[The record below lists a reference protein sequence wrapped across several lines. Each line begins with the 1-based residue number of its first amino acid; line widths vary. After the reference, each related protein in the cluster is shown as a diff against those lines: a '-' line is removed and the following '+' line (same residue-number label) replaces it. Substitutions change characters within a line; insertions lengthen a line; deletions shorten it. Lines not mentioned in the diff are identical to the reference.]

1 MSQINLDAS
10 PYFDDF
16 DADKDYY
23 KVLFKPGFPV
33 QSRELTTLQSILQNQ
48 ISTFGEHFFKEGSMV
63 IPGGI
68 TYNPQYTSVILE
80 PKQGGIDISLYLDQ
94 LIGKNIRGDS
104 TGVRAKVIDY
114 LLPPSDGIINPTIFV
129 TYTDSGN
136 DDSVVFFTTNESL
149 IIEESIAYGNTTISA
164 NSPIATTVST
174 DPTAV
179 GSAAEIAEGVY
190 FLRGTFVQVDRTS
203 IILEPYVNTPSY
215 RVGLQITE
223 QIVTAGQDS
232 TLYDNAKGFNNF
244 SAPGADRLKIS
255 LRLIKKPL
263 NDFNDSSFIELLRI
277 NFGDVKKLE
286 ETSNYNL
293 IKDYIAERTYDESG
307 DYVLNGY
314 QLTADDSLNDNMG
327 NGGIYNSE
335 QTTEG
340 GSSPSPD
347 LAILKVSA
355 GKAYVRGFDI
365 ENPGTVNIDA
375 PKARSTETQSNT
387 GIPFEMGSKYFVN
400 NVTSTPV
407 IGLDIA
413 DNIIDLYDGRVNS
426 GGSPTGVRIGVARIY
441 SYSLED
447 APYTSPATPWN
458 VYLYDM
464 QMFTDIKV
472 NRNVGSNITTGYRL
486 RGLSSGATG
495 FVYRRDGRDITLS
508 EVSGEFVKNEQ
519 ISINGSTENIFTVQ
533 TLLIHKQ
540 NEVRSLEQNTSS
552 LNPNIVTNFSANTVL
567 YARVADNF
575 LPTDTFNISQTGDVT
590 CPGRLFDS
598 FKVQDIVVWQD
609 SVNNTL
615 VYNKVL
621 SIFPNNLGM
630 TVRSVADVPD
640 VAVGSLPTSDLSGIN
655 LRLTESRVLNVENSA
670 LYVEM
675 EKQNIS
681 KVNLDSSQLYF
692 TTQIVQQATTGST
705 LSINRSL
712 TGVNDALFVPFDQE
726 RYSISYSDGT
736 IETIGSEQFS
746 ISPNSKVITFTGLS
760 QINVSGITVNVTA
773 IKPSIQSKT
782 KVLVKSQTL
791 LVDKISSGANTG
803 FDMTAN
809 RYYGLRVDDEEI
821 SLNVADVESIGAV
834 YESLDS
840 GAPVLDI
847 LGFVNGLALDVNT
860 IKGEMI
866 LGTESGTVAKL
877 VDATSP
883 SNVSIIYI
891 GQSRFEVGETVVF
904 DESNIKTN
912 LQVIQPGNYND
923 ITSKFT
929 LDKGQREQFYDFSR
943 LVRNGNAD
951 APNKKLL
958 IVFDQFKVPAN
969 DKGDFY
975 TANSYVEEIFAKG
988 VPMLKGGTL
997 RASDTLD
1004 FRPRVAPFTID
1015 TESPFSYES
1024 RDFATSGSTVVL
1036 VTAPGESMVLGYD
1049 YYVGRKDRVL
1059 LTPRGNFKLVRG
1071 APAFLPQ
1078 LPETSEASLE
1088 IARIEYPPY
1097 VYDIND
1103 IKINT
1108 IDNRR
1113 YTMRDIGVLENR
1125 IETLEEVTSLSRL
1138 ESETQTLQVLDSD
1151 GNDRFK
1157 SGFFADD
1164 FRNTDLID
1172 FENDE
1177 TRIAVSP
1184 TSTLEVETQFAS
1196 IPMQLQPAA
1205 GIDLNSI
1212 SLNQDY
1218 DLIDSNVR
1226 KTGDLVTLSYA
1237 QIEWLNQPL
1246 ASRTENVN
1254 PFNVILYTGG
1264 MTLSP
1269 SSDDF
1274 IVTRAIGNK
1283 QINVFGESNEDFNRT
1298 FVQGIQIAQF
1308 MRERNVSFASRE
1320 IKPLTRFYPFFE
1332 GSSGID
1338 FIPKLIE
1345 VTMQS
1350 GTFQVGETV
1359 VISKNN
1365 ENIFSARVATQNHK
1379 TGPFNNPITKFNKN
1393 PYNRNSTI
1401 SDGYS
1406 SSSNILNIDTLSLS
1420 DISDQRYFGLIST
1433 GLRLVGSQSGA
1444 IAIITNQRLISDES
1458 GDLFGTLFFRDPY
1471 TRPAP
1476 NFRLRTGIRTFRL
1489 SSSPTN
1495 ETPRL
1500 GETII
1505 SFAQATFTSGGTIQ
1519 NRRTESVNIRE
1530 LPPPP
1535 PPILIDRTVTNNF
1548 TRVIDRTVTV
1558 RPQTNITNVTNVTNV
1573 TNDITNITEIT
1584 REIERV
1590 RNVNVT
1596 EVNNTI
1602 IQNIVREPIPRDPLA
1617 QTFLVDGTGAFLT
1630 GLDIYM
1636 KSKSETDNMIVQ
1648 VRPTLLGTP
1657 TDVILQDYAEV
1668 VLTPAEVFISEDA
1681 SEPTPV
1687 TFPSPVYLEANTIYA
1702 IVLLAPTTDDY
1713 TAWIAR
1719 MGENNITTPDGATS
1733 GAAIISQQYLNGSLF
1748 KSQNGSIWTA
1758 SQFEDL
1764 KFTLYKANFVETG
1777 TVFLNNPALYDTSS
1791 LPSNPIQTLPR
1802 KLTLNLD
1809 PTSYNFTVGQKL
1821 TSTASG
1827 FPSIPRVIGEVEF
1840 VGGAIDTLII
1850 TDNGIGYSDG
1860 NYNNVN
1866 LTSIVTSGINAT
1878 ADIIIVGG
1886 QIDSLTINRPGTG
1899 YRFGDTLGITT
1910 SQVGGAG
1917 GDSIITVNDI
1927 GDTDTIFLTNVIGEE
1942 INITDSLNEYDE
1954 VTKTPT
1960 PIAVTISA
1968 ESEITDVM
1976 NTGSVFVLD
1985 LPSHGM
1991 MADNNIVKIS
2001 GCLPDTRGTR
2011 LVESIDISSNLIT
2024 VANPGRFSSFEGIE
2038 GSIGYLLV
2046 GGEIME
2052 YEDNGDGTLGITSRG
2067 VDSTFVNNHDKGE
2080 RVFKY
2085 EMSGVSLRKINTEH
2099 DLPSNQILGYT
2110 RDFNTLPLII
2120 ELGARASDSG
2130 TTTYIPQLSFNQ
2142 QQQSGGNS
2150 ATSSQNFQFNNML
2163 PAFGILT
2170 PGATTQIDS
2179 SVRTVTGT
2187 SAGGDEASFV
2197 DSGSMPIVLN
2207 SFNQFD
2213 SPRLVASI
2221 YNEVEYLQDI
2231 PNNKSLTL
2239 AVTFRSDDIN
2249 LSPVLDITQATVFT
2263 SRSALNNPISNY
2275 ADDPRT
2281 NQLVGD
2287 PHTSIYISQKVN
2299 LDSPATSL
2307 KVILSAY
2314 RDETADFR
2322 VCYRLFGADAQGSTE
2337 PGWILF
2343 PGYNNLLDTDG
2354 DGVGDKII
2362 DPSKFSGL
2370 PNKKVRASR
2379 LIGPTGF
2386 EDLEYLYDIDSLP
2399 EFSAFQ
2405 LKIVFSGT
2413 NEARPPSL
2421 KDIRAIALA

>member
-33 QSRELTTLQSILQNQ
+33 QARELTTLQSILQNQ

-68 TYNPQYTSVILE
+68 TYNPQYTSVILN
-80 PKQGGIDISLYLDQ
+80 PQQGGIDVSLYLDQ
-94 LIGKNIRGDS
+94 LVGKSIRGDS
-104 TGVRAKVIDY
+104 TGVRAKVIGY
-114 LLPPSDGIINPTIFV
+114 LLPPADGISNPTIFV

-136 DDSVVFFTTNESL
+136 DESVVFFTTNESL
-149 IIEESIAYGNTTISA
+149 IIEESITYGNTTITA

-174 DPTAV
+174 DATAV
-179 GSAAEIAEGVY
+179 GSAAEIADGVY
-190 FLRGTFVQVDRTS
+190 FLRGTFVRVEKSS

-244 SAPGADRLKIS
+244 SAPGADRLKIT
-255 LRLIKKPL
+255 LKLIKKPL
-263 NDFNDSSFIELLRI
+263 NDFNDSSFIELLRVD
-277 NFGDVKKLE
+277 FGEVKKLE
-286 ETSNYNL
+286 EDSNYNL
-293 IKDYIAERTYDESG
+293 IRDYIADRTYDESG
-307 DYVLNGY
+307 DYVTKGFLFS
-314 QLTADDSLNDNMG
+314 ADDSLNDNMG
-327 NGGIYNSE
+327 NGGIYTSE
-335 QTTEG
+335 QKTEE
-340 GSSPSPD
+340 GSTPSAD
-347 LAILKVSA
+347 LAIVKVSP
-355 GKAYVRGFDI
+355 GKAYVRGYDI
-365 ENPGTVNIDA
+365 KTSGTVNVDA
-375 PKARSTETQSNT
+375 PKARTTETQSNT
-387 GIPFEMGSKYFVN
+387 GVPFEMGSKYYVN

-407 IGLDIA
+407 IGLDIT
-413 DNIIDLYDGRVNS
+413 DNIIELYDGRLDDLNA
-426 GGSPTGVRIGVARIY
+426 PTGNLIGEARIY

-447 APYTSPATPWN
+447 APYTTPATPWN
-458 VYLYDM
+458 VYLYDY
-464 QMFTDIKV
+464 QIFTKFTT
-472 NRNVGSNITTGYRL
+472 NVPVAGKIISGYRI

-495 FVYRRDGRDITLS
+495 MVRNVVGDEVTLT
-508 EVSGEFVKNEQ
+508 EVSGDFVRNEQ
-519 ISINGSTENIFTVQ
+519 ISINGATVDSFSIAAL
-533 TLLIHKQ
+533 TINKQ
-540 NEVRSLEQNTSS
+540 NQVKSLKQNTSA
-552 LNPNIVTNFSANTVL
+552 LDPNISTDFSADTRL
-567 YARVADNF
+567 YPRVAPNF
-575 LPTDTFNISQTGDVT
+575 TPTDSFNITTGGVVS

-598 FKVQDIVVWQD
+598 FKVGDIVAYQSPLLSIV
-609 SVNNTL
+609 
-615 VYNKVL
+615 VYNTVT
-621 SIFPNNLGM
+621 SIAENGLTM
-630 TVRSVADVPD
+630 TVAAVPTVNFVAF
-640 VAVGSLPTSDLSGIN
+640 GLLPSSNITNVN
-655 LRLTESRVLNVENSA
+655 LRATESRLLNNENSS

-675 EKQNIS
+675 EKENIS

-692 TTQIVQQATTGST
+692 TTQITQQRTDETTLTIS
-705 LSINRSL
+705 RSL

-726 RYSISYSDGT
+726 RYSLVYSDGS
-736 IETIGSEQFS
+736 IETIGSEQFT
-746 ISPNSKVITFTGLS
+746 ISPDSTVITFSGLS
-760 QINVSGITVNVTA
+760 QINVGGITVNVTA

-782 KVLVKSQTL
+782 KVLFKSQTL
-791 LVDKISSGANTG
+791 LVDKISSGNSSEFG
-803 FDMTAN
+803 MIPN
-809 RYYGLRVDDEEI
+809 QYYGLRVDDEEI
-821 SLNVADVESIGAV
+821 SLNVADVESVGAV

-840 GAPVLDI
+840 GAPVLDV
-847 LGFVNGLALDVNT
+847 LGFVNGLALDTNT
-860 IKGEMI
+860 IKGELI
-866 LGTESGTVAKL
+866 LGTVSGAVAKL
-877 VDATSP
+877 VDTPSP
-883 SNVSIIYI
+883 SNVSIIYM

-912 LQVIQPGNYND
+912 LQIVQPGNYND
-923 ITSKFT
+923 ITSKFR

-958 IVFDQFKVPAN
+958 IIFDQFKVPSN

-975 TANSYVEEIFAKG
+975 TANSYVEEIFATG
-988 VPMLKGGTL
+988 VPMLRGGTL

-1004 FRPRVAPFTID
+1004 FRPRVAPFTSE
-1015 TESPFSYES
+1015 TSSPFEYTS

-1036 VTAPGESMVLGYD
+1036 VTAPNESMVLGYD
-1049 YYVGRKDRVL
+1049 YYVGRKDRLL
-1059 LTPRGNFKLVRG
+1059 LTPLGDFKLVMG

-1078 LPETSEASLE
+1078 LPETSEAALE
-1088 IARIEYPPY
+1088 LARIEYPPY

-1103 IKINT
+1103 IKIIT
-1108 IDNRR
+1108 LDNRR

-1138 ESETQTLQVLDSD
+1138 ESETQTLQVLDAD

-1172 FENDE
+1172 FDNEE
-1177 TRIAVSP
+1177 TRVVISP
-1184 TSTLEVETQFAS
+1184 VSTLEVGTQFAS
-1196 IPMQLQPAA
+1196 VPMQLQPSADV
-1205 GIDLNSI
+1205 DLNDI
-1212 SLNQDY
+1212 SLDQDY
-1218 DLIDSNVR
+1218 TLVDRNIR
-1226 KTGDLVTLSYA
+1226 KTGDLVTLNYN
-1237 QIEWLNQPL
+1237 QVEWFNQPL
-1246 ASRTENVN
+1246 ASRVENVN

-1264 MTLSP
+1264 MTISP
-1269 SSDDF
+1269 ASDDF
-1274 IVTRAIGNK
+1274 IVTRSIGNR
-1283 QINVFGESNEDFNRT
+1283 QINVFGESDEDFNRT
-1298 FVQGIQIAQF
+1298 FVESIQVSQF
-1308 MRERNVSFASRE
+1308 MRERNISFATRE

-1332 GSSGID
+1332 GSSGVD

-1345 VTMQS
+1345 ITMQS

-1359 VISKNN
+1359 SISNN
-1365 ENIFSARVATQNHK
+1365 NQTIFSARVATQNHK
-1379 TGPFNNPITKFNKN
+1379 TGPFNNPTTRFNTN
-1393 PYNRNSTI
+1393 PYDRDFLI

-1406 SSSNILNIDTLSLS
+1406 SSSTVLNIDTLSLS
-1420 DISDQRYFGLIST
+1420 NISDERYFGLIST

-1444 IAIITNQRLISDES
+1444 IALINNQRLVSDAS
-1458 GDLFGTLFFRDPY
+1458 GDLFGALFFRDPY
-1471 TRPAP
+1471 TNPAP

-1495 ETPRL
+1495 ELPQL

-1505 SFAQATFTSGGTIQ
+1505 SFAETTFTSGGTIQ

-1535 PPILIDRTVTNNF
+1535 PPIIIDRTVTNNF

-1558 RPQTNITNVTNVTNV
+1558 RPQTNITN
-1573 TNDITNITEIT
+1573 ITNI
-1584 REIERV
+1584 
-1590 RNVNVT
+1590 RNIFRRRPV
-1596 EVNNTI
+1596 
-1602 IQNIVREPIPRDPLA
+1602 PRDPLA

-1630 GLDIYM
+1630 GLDIYL
-1636 KSKSETDNMIVQ
+1636 KTKSETDNLTVQ
-1648 VRPTLLGTP
+1648 IRPTQLGTP
-1657 TDVILQDYAEV
+1657 TGVLLQDYAEV
-1668 VLTPAEVFISEDA
+1668 VLTPPEVLISEDA
-1681 SEPTPV
+1681 SVPTPV
-1687 TFPSPVYLEANTIYA
+1687 TFPSPVYLEADTIYA
-1702 IVLLAPTTDDY
+1702 VVLLAPTTDDY

-1733 GAAIISQQYLNGSLF
+1733 GAAVISQQYLNGSLF

-1777 TVFLNNPALYDTSS
+1777 TVFLNNPPLLDTTT
-1791 LPSNPIQTLPR
+1791 LPVNPIQTLPR
-1802 KLTLNLD
+1802 KLTVSIES
-1809 PTSYNFTVGQKL
+1809 TSYPFAVGEKL

-1840 VGGAIDTLII
+1840 VGSGIVAASP
-1850 TDNGIGYSDG
+1850 TDFGIGYSDG
-1860 NYNNVN
+1860 VYTGVE
-1866 LTSIVTSGINAT
+1866 LTPINTKGINALANITISGGQVSIVTVTTN
-1878 ADIIIVGG
+1878 
-1886 QIDSLTINRPGTG
+1886 GTG
-1899 YRFGDTLGITT
+1899 YRVGDTLGITT

-1917 GDSIITVNDI
+1917 GDSVITVDSI
-1927 GDTDTIFLTNVIGEE
+1927 GDTDTVFLTNVIGER
-1942 INITDSLNEYDE
+1942 IIVTDELNGYDE
-1954 VTKTPT
+1954 LNNT
-1960 PIAVTISA
+1960 PIPIGVSIAS
-1968 ESEITDVM
+1968 ESEVTDAM
-1976 NTGSVFVLD
+1976 NTGSVFVLNM
-1985 LPSHGM
+1985 PSHGM
-1991 MADNNIVKIS
+1991 MADNNIIKIN
-2001 GCLPDTRGTR
+2001 GCLPDTLGTE

-2024 VANPGRFSSFEGIE
+2024 VSNPALFSSFEGIE

-2052 YEDNGDGTLGITSRG
+2052 YEDNGNGTLGITSRG
-2067 VDSTFVNNHDKGE
+2067 VDSTLINNHDQGE
-2080 RVFKY
+2080 RVYKY
-2085 EMSGVSLRKINTEH
+2085 EISGVSLRKINTEH
-2099 DLPSNQILGYT
+2099 NLPTNQILGYT
-2110 RDFNTLPLII
+2110 RDFSTLPLEIN
-2120 ELGARASDSG
+2120 LGARASDSG

-2142 QQQSGGNS
+2142 QQQSGGTS
-2150 ATSSQNFQFNNML
+2150 ARASQNFQYNAIF
-2163 PAFGILT
+2163 PAFGVLT
-2170 PGATTQIDS
+2170 PGASTQIDS
-2179 SVRTVTGT
+2179 LARTVTGT
-2187 SAGGDEASFV
+2187 SAGGNEASFI
-2197 DSGSMPIVLN
+2197 DNGSEPIVLN

-2221 YNEVEYLQDI
+2221 YNENEYLQDL

-2239 AVTFRSDDIN
+2239 ALTFRSNDIN
-2249 LSPVLDITQATVFT
+2249 LSPVLDINQATLFT
-2263 SRSALNNPISNY
+2263 LRSALNNPITNY

-2287 PHTSIYISQKVN
+2287 PHSSIYISQKVN

-2337 PGWILF
+2337 PSWVLF
-2343 PGYNNLLDTDG
+2343 PGYDNLLDTTG
-2354 DGVGDKII
+2354 DGFGNKII
-2362 DPSKFSGL
+2362 DNSKFSGL

-2421 KDIRAIALA
+2421 SDIRAIALA

>member
-33 QSRELTTLQSILQNQ
+33 QARELSTLQSILQNQ

-80 PKQGGIDISLYLDQ
+80 PKQGGIDVSLYLDQ
-94 LIGKNIRGDS
+94 LIGKSIRGES
-104 TGVRAKVIDY
+104 TGVRAKVIGY
-114 LLPPSDGIINPTIFV
+114 LLPPTDGIINPTIFV

-136 DDSVVFFTTNESL
+136 DESVVFFTTNEAL
-149 IIEESIAYGNTTISA
+149 IIEESITYGNTTITA
-164 NSPIATTVST
+164 NSLIATTVST
-174 DPTAV
+174 DATAV

-190 FLRGTFVQVDRTS
+190 FLRGTFVQVARTS
-203 IILEPYVNTPSY
+203 IVLEPYVNTPSY

-244 SAPGADRLKIS
+244 SAPGADRLKITLS
-255 LRLIKKPL
+255 LIKKPL
-263 NDFNDSSFIELLRI
+263 NDFNDSSFIELLRVD
-277 NFGDVKKLE
+277 FGEVKKLE
-286 ETSNYNL
+286 ENSNYNL
-293 IKDYIAERTYDESG
+293 IKDYIAERTFDESG

-327 NGGIYNSE
+327 NAGVYTSE
-335 QTTEG
+335 QKTEDG
-340 GSSPSPD
+340 GTPSPD
-347 LAILKVSA
+347 LAIIKVSP
-355 GKAYVRGFDI
+355 GKAYVRGFDVKT
-365 ENPGTVNIDA
+365 PGTVNVDA

-387 GIPFEMGSKYFVN
+387 GVPFEMGSKYFVN

-413 DNIIDLYDGRVNS
+413 DNIIQLYDGRLDAAS
-426 GGSPTGVRIGVARIY
+426 APTGDLIGEARIY

-458 VYLYDM
+458 VYLYDY
-464 QMFTDIKV
+464 QIFTKFTTNVPV
-472 NRNVGSNITTGYRL
+472 NGKILNGYRI

-495 FVYRRDGRDITLS
+495 MVRSIVGDDVTLT
-508 EVSGEFVKNEQ
+508 EVSGDFVRNEQ
-519 ISINGSTENIFTVQ
+519 ISINGSIVDSFSIAALV
-533 TLLIHKQ
+533 ISKQ
-540 NEVRSLEQNTSS
+540 NQVKSLKQNTSA
-552 LNPNIVTNFSANTVL
+552 LDPNIAVDFSADARL
-567 YARVADNF
+567 YARVANNF
-575 LPTDTFNISQTGDVT
+575 APTDTFNISQIGEVT
-590 CPGRLFDS
+590 CAGRLFDS
-598 FKVQDIVVWQD
+598 FDPGDIIVWQD
-609 SVNNTL
+609 STNNTL
-615 VYNKVL
+615 VYNEVL
-621 SIFPNNLGM
+621 SIATNDLGM
-630 TVRSVADVPD
+630 TVGPVADVPD
-640 VAVGSLPTSDLSGIN
+640 VAVGSLPTTDLSGIN
-655 LRLTESRVLNVENSA
+655 LRLTESRILNVENSA

-675 EKQNIS
+675 EKENIA

-692 TTQIVQQATTGST
+692 TTQIVQQTTVGNT
-705 LSINRSL
+705 LTINRSL

-736 IETIGSEQFS
+736 IETIGSEQFT
-746 ISPNSKVITFTGLS
+746 ISPDSTVITFSGLS
-760 QINVSGITVNVTA
+760 QINVGGITVNVTA

-782 KVLVKSQTL
+782 KVLFKSQTL
-791 LVDKISSGANTG
+791 LVDKVSSGVATEFG
-803 FDMTAN
+803 MTIN
-809 RYYGLRVDDEEI
+809 QYYGLRVDDEEI

-840 GAPVLDI
+840 GAPVLDV

-860 IKGEMI
+860 IKGELI

-877 VDATSP
+877 VDTPSP

-891 GQSRFEVGETVVF
+891 GQSRFEVGETIVF

-912 LQVIQPGNYND
+912 LQVVQPGNYND

-951 APNKKLL
+951 TPNKKLL
-958 IVFDQFKVPAN
+958 IIFDQFKVPTN

-975 TANSYVEEIFAKG
+975 TANSYVEEVFATG
-988 VPMLKGGTL
+988 VPMLRGGTL

-1004 FRPRVAPFTID
+1004 FRPRVAPFVVD
-1015 TESPFSYES
+1015 TASPFEYTS

-1049 YYVGRKDRVL
+1049 YYVGRKDRLL
-1059 LTPRGNFKLVRG
+1059 LTPLGDFKLVKG
-1071 APAFLPQ
+1071 APAFIPQ
-1078 LPETSEASLE
+1078 LPETSEAALE

-1103 IKINT
+1103 IKIIT

-1138 ESETQTLQVLDSD
+1138 ESETQTLQVLDAD

-1172 FENDE
+1172 FDNEE
-1177 TRIAVSP
+1177 TRVAISP
-1184 TSTLEVETQFAS
+1184 DSTLEVGTQFAS
-1196 IPMQLQPAA
+1196 VPMQLQPAA
-1205 GIDLNSI
+1205 GIDLNSV
-1212 SLNQDY
+1212 SLDQDY
-1218 DLIDSNVR
+1218 DLIDPNVR
-1226 KTGDLVTLSYA
+1226 KTGDLVTLNYN
-1237 QIEWLNQPL
+1237 QVEWLNQPL
-1246 ASRTENVN
+1246 ASRVENVN

-1264 MTLSP
+1264 MNLSP
-1269 SSDDF
+1269 ASDDF
-1274 IVTRAIGNK
+1274 IVTRSIGNR
-1283 QINVFGESNEDFNRT
+1283 QVDVFGESDEDFNRT
-1298 FVQGIQIAQF
+1298 FVESIQVAQF
-1308 MRERNVSFASRE
+1308 MRERNVSFTSRE
-1320 IKPLTRFYPFFE
+1320 LKPLTRFYPFFE

-1359 VISKNN
+1359 VISINN
-1365 ENIFSARVATQNHK
+1365 QNIFSARVATQNHK
-1379 TGPFNNPITKFNKN
+1379 TGPFNNPTTRFNTN
-1393 PYNRNSTI
+1393 PYDRDFLI

-1406 SSSNILNIDTLSLS
+1406 SSSTILNIDTLSLS

-1444 IAIITNQRLISDES
+1444 IAIITNQRLVTDVS

-1471 TRPAP
+1471 TSPAP

-1489 SSSPTN
+1489 SSSATN
-1495 ETPRL
+1495 ETPQL

-1535 PPILIDRTVTNNF
+1535 PPIIIDRTVTNNF

-1558 RPQTNITNVTNVTNV
+1558 RPQTNV
-1573 TNDITNITEIT
+1573 TNITRVTNINEI
-1584 REIERV
+1584 
-1590 RNVNVT
+1590 
-1596 EVNNTI
+1596 
-1602 IQNIVREPIPRDPLA
+1602 QQPIRRDPLA

-1630 GLDIYM
+1630 GVDIYM
-1636 KSKSETDNMIVQ
+1636 KTKSETDNMTVQ
-1648 VRPTLLGTP
+1648 IRPTELGTP
-1657 TDVILQDYAEV
+1657 TEVLLQDYAEV
-1668 VLTPAEVFISEDA
+1668 ILTPPEILISDDA
-1681 SEPTPV
+1681 SVPTPV
-1687 TFPSPVYLEANTIYA
+1687 TFSSPVYLEADTIYA
-1702 IVLLAPTTDDY
+1702 VVLLAPTTDDY
-1713 TAWIAR
+1713 TAWVAR

-1733 GAAIISQQYLNGSLF
+1733 GAAVISQQYLNGSLF

-1764 KFTLYKANFVETG
+1764 KFTLYKANFAETG
-1777 TVFLNNPALYDTSS
+1777 TVFLNNPPLYDTTN
-1791 LPSNPIQTLPR
+1791 LPINPIQTLPR
-1802 KLTLNLD
+1802 KLTVGIAATTY
-1809 PTSYNFTVGQKL
+1809 PFTIGQKL

-1827 FPSIPRVIGEVEF
+1827 FPAIPRVIGDVEF
-1840 VGGAIDTLII
+1840 VGSGVTIASS
-1850 TDNGIGYSDG
+1850 TDAGIGYIDG
-1860 NYNNVN
+1860 AYSNVE
-1866 LTSIVTSGINAT
+1866 LTPINTKGINAI
-1878 ADIIIVGG
+1878 ADITITGG
-1886 QIDSLTINRPGTG
+1886 QVGLVSVTTTGTG
-1899 YRFGDTLGITT
+1899 YRIGDTLGITT

-1917 GDSIITVNDI
+1917 GDAVITVDSI
-1927 GDTDTIFLTNVIGEE
+1927 GDTDTVFLTNVIGER
-1942 INITDSLNEYDE
+1942 IIITDQLNGYDA
-1954 VTKTPT
+1954 VNNT
-1960 PIAVTISA
+1960 PIPIGVTITT
-1968 ESEITDVM
+1968 ESELTDVM

-1991 MADNNIVKIS
+1991 MADNNVVKIS
-2001 GCLPDTRGTR
+2001 GCLPDTLGTD
-2011 LVESIDISSNLIT
+2011 LVESINISSNLIT
-2024 VANPGRFSSFEGIE
+2024 VANPALFSSFEGIE
-2038 GSIGYLLV
+2038 GSVGYLLV

-2052 YEDNGDGTLGITSRG
+2052 YEDNGNGTLGITSRG
-2067 VDSTFVNNHDKGE
+2067 VDSTLVNNHDQGQ

-2099 DLPSNQILGYT
+2099 DLPTDQILGYT
-2110 RDFNTLPLII
+2110 RDFSTLPLVID
-2120 ELGARASDSG
+2120 LGVRASDNG
-2130 TTTYIPQLSFNQ
+2130 TVTYIPQLSFNQ
-2142 QQQSGGNS
+2142 QQQSGGES
-2150 ATSSQNFQFNNML
+2150 ALSSQNFQFNAL
-2163 PAFGILT
+2163 FPAFGILT

-2179 SVRTVTGT
+2179 LARTVTGT
-2187 SAGGDEASFV
+2187 SAGGNEASFI
-2197 DSGSMPIVLN
+2197 DSGSAPIVLN

-2221 YNEVEYLQDI
+2221 YNEVEYLQDL

-2239 AVTFRSDDIN
+2239 ALTFRSDDIN

-2263 SRSALNNPISNY
+2263 ARSALNNPISNY

-2287 PHTSIYISQKVN
+2287 PHTSIYISKKVN

-2337 PGWILF
+2337 PSWILF
-2343 PGYNNLLDTDG
+2343 PGYDNLLDTDG
-2354 DGVGDKII
+2354 DGFGNKII
-2362 DPSKFSGL
+2362 DSSKFSGL

-2421 KDIRAIALA
+2421 NDIRAIALA

>member
-33 QSRELTTLQSILQNQ
+33 QARELTTLQSILQNQ

-80 PKQGGIDISLYLDQ
+80 PKQGGIDVSLYLDK
-94 LIGKNIRGDS
+94 LVGKSIRGES
-104 TGVRAKVIDY
+104 TGVRAKVIGY
-114 LLPPSDGIINPTIFV
+114 LLPPNDGIINPTIFV

-136 DDSVVFFTTNESL
+136 DESVVFFTINESL
-149 IIEESIAYGNTTISA
+149 IIEESITYGNTTITA
-164 NSPIATTVST
+164 NSLIATTVST
-174 DPTAV
+174 DATAV
-179 GSAAEIAEGVY
+179 GSAAEISEGVY
-190 FLRGTFVQVDRTS
+190 FLRGTFVQVDKSS
-203 IILEPYVNTPSY
+203 IVLEPYVNTPSY

-255 LRLIKKPL
+255 LKLIKKPL
-263 NDFNDSSFIELLRI
+263 NDFNDSSFVELLRVD
-277 NFGDVKKLE
+277 FGEIKKLE
-286 ETSNYNL
+286 ENSNYNL

-314 QLTADDSLNDNMG
+314 QLTADNSLNDNMG
-327 NGGIYNSE
+327 NAGIYNSE
-335 QTTEG
+335 QKTEG
-340 GSSPSPD
+340 GSTPSPD
-347 LAILKVSA
+347 LAIIKVSP
-355 GKAYVRGFDI
+355 GKAYVRGFDVK
-365 ENPGTVNIDA
+365 NPGTVNVDA
-375 PKARSTETQSNT
+375 PKARSTETQTNT
-387 GIPFEMGSKYFVN
+387 GVPFEMGSKYFVN

-413 DNIIDLYDGRVNS
+413 DNIIQLYDGRLDASNA
-426 GGSPTGVRIGVARIY
+426 PTGNLIGEARVY

-458 VYLYDM
+458 VYLYDY
-464 QMFTDIKV
+464 QIFTKFDT
-472 NRNVGSNITTGYRL
+472 NVPIDGKILNGYRI
-486 RGLSSGATG
+486 RGLSSGSTG
-495 FVYRRDGRDITLS
+495 MVRTVVGDEVTLT
-508 EVSGEFVKNEQ
+508 EVSGEFIRNEQ
-519 ISINGSTENIFTVQ
+519 ISINGNIVDSFSILNLT
-533 TLLIHKQ
+533 INKQ
-540 NEVRSLEQNTSS
+540 NQVKSLKQNTSA
-552 LNPNIVTNFSANTVL
+552 LDPNITTDFTADTKL

-575 LPTDTFNISQTGDVT
+575 LPTDTFNVSQLGEVS
-590 CPGRLFDS
+590 CAGRLFDS
-598 FKVQDIVVWQD
+598 FAIGDVIVWQD

-615 VYNKVL
+615 VYNEVL
-621 SIFPNNLGM
+621 SIAADDLSM
-630 TVRSVADVPD
+630 TVGPVNSVTN
-640 VAVGSLPTSDLSGIN
+640 VAVGNLPTSDLSGIN
-655 LRLTESRVLNVENSA
+655 LRLTESRVLNIENSA

-675 EKQNIS
+675 EKENIS

-692 TTQIVQQATTGST
+692 TTQITQQTTVNTT
-705 LSINRSL
+705 LTINRSL

-726 RYSISYSDGT
+726 RYSISYIDGT
-736 IETIGSEQFS
+736 IETLGSEQFT
-746 ISPNSKVITFTGLS
+746 ISPDSTVITFSGLS
-760 QINVSGITVNVTA
+760 QINVGGITVNVTA

-782 KVLVKSQTL
+782 KVLFKSQTL
-791 LVDKISSGANTG
+791 LVDKVSSGVATEFGMSLNQ
-803 FDMTAN
+803 
-809 RYYGLRVDDEEI
+809 YYGLRVDDEEI

-840 GAPVLDI
+840 GAPVLDV

-860 IKGEMI
+860 IKGELI
-866 LGTESGTVAKL
+866 LGTSSGTVAKL
-877 VDATSP
+877 VDTPTP
-883 SNVSIIYI
+883 SNVSIIYL
-891 GQSRFEVGETVVF
+891 GQARFEVGETVVF

-943 LVRNGNAD
+943 LIRNGNAD

-958 IVFDQFKVPAN
+958 IIFDQFKVPTN
-969 DKGDFY
+969 DNGDFY
-975 TANSYVEEIFAKG
+975 TANSYVEEIFATG
-988 VPMLKGGTL
+988 VPMLRGGTL

-1004 FRPRVAPFTID
+1004 FRPRVAPFVVD
-1015 TESPFSYES
+1015 TASPFEYTS
-1024 RDFATSGSTVVL
+1024 RDFASSGSTVVL
-1036 VTAPGESMVLGYD
+1036 VTSPNESMVLGYD
-1049 YYVGRKDRVL
+1049 YYVGRKDRLL
-1059 LTPRGNFKLVRG
+1059 LTPLGEFKLVMG

-1078 LPETSEASLE
+1078 LPETAEAALE

-1097 VYDIND
+1097 VYDVDD
-1103 IKINT
+1103 IKIIT
-1108 IDNRR
+1108 LDNRR

-1138 ESETQTLQVLDSD
+1138 ESETQTLQVLDAD

-1172 FENDE
+1172 FENEE
-1177 TRIAVSP
+1177 TRIDVSP
-1184 TSTLEVETQFAS
+1184 SSTLEVGTQFAS
-1196 IPMQLQPAA
+1196 VPMQLQPAA

-1212 SLNQDY
+1212 SLDQDY
-1218 DLIDSNVR
+1218 ELVDSNVR
-1226 KTGDLVTLSYA
+1226 KTGDLVTLNYN
-1237 QIEWLNQPL
+1237 QVEWFNQPL
-1246 ASRTENVN
+1246 ASRVENVN

-1264 MTLSP
+1264 MTISP
-1269 SSDDF
+1269 ASDDF
-1274 IVTRAIGNK
+1274 IVTRAISNR
-1283 QINVFGESNEDFNRT
+1283 QVNVFGESDEDFNRT
-1298 FVQGIQIAQF
+1298 FVESIQVAQF
-1308 MRERNVSFASRE
+1308 MRERNISFNSRE
-1320 IKPLTRFYPFFE
+1320 LKPLTRFYPFFE
-1332 GSSGID
+1332 GSSGVD

-1359 VISKNN
+1359 VISNN
-1365 ENIFSARVATQNHK
+1365 NQTIFSARVATQNHK
-1379 TGPFNNPITKFNKN
+1379 TGPFDAPTTKFNTN
-1393 PYNRNSTI
+1393 PYDRNFLI

-1406 SSSNILNIDTLSLS
+1406 SSSTILNIDTLSLS
-1420 DISDQRYFGLIST
+1420 NISDQRYFGLIST
-1433 GLRLVGSQSGA
+1433 GLRLVGDQSGA
-1444 IAIITNQRLISDES
+1444 IAVITSQRLVTDAS
-1458 GDLFGTLFFRDPY
+1458 GDLFGSLYFRDPY
-1471 TRPAP
+1471 TTPAP

-1489 SSSPTN
+1489 SSSATN
-1495 ETPRL
+1495 EAPQL

-1535 PPILIDRTVTNNF
+1535 PPIIIDQTVTNNF
-1548 TRVIDRTVTV
+1548 TRVIDRTVTI
-1558 RPQTNITNVTNVTNV
+1558 RPQTNITQV
-1573 TNDITNITEIT
+1573 TNITQQIA
-1584 REIERV
+1584 V
-1590 RNVNVT
+1590 
-1596 EVNNTI
+1596 
-1602 IQNIVREPIPRDPLA
+1602 PRDPLA
-1617 QTFLVDGTGAFLT
+1617 QTFLVDGSGAFLT
-1630 GLDIYM
+1630 GLDIYL
-1636 KSKSETDNMIVQ
+1636 KSKSETDNLTVEI
-1648 VRPTLLGTP
+1648 RPTLLGTP
-1657 TDVILQDYAEV
+1657 TEVLVQDYAQV
-1668 VLTPAEVFISEDA
+1668 VLTPDEVLISDDA
-1681 SEPTPV
+1681 SVPTPV
-1687 TFPSPVYLEANTIYA
+1687 TFPSPVYLEAGTIYA
-1702 IVLLAPTTDDY
+1702 VVLLAPTTDDY
-1713 TAWIAR
+1713 TAWVAR

-1733 GAAIISQQYLNGSLF
+1733 GSAVISQQYLNGSLF
-1748 KSQNGSIWTA
+1748 KSQNGSIWTP

-1777 TVFLNNPALYDTSS
+1777 TVFLNNPPVYDTTS
-1791 LPSNPIQTLPR
+1791 LPINPIQTLPR
-1802 KLTLNLD
+1802 KLTVSID
-1809 PTSYNFTVGQKL
+1809 STSYAFTVGQKL

-1827 FPSIPRVIGEVEF
+1827 FPTIPRVIGEVES
-1840 VGGAIDTLII
+1840 VGSGVII
-1850 TDNGIGYSDG
+1850 ASTTDPGIGYIDG
-1860 NYNNVN
+1860 TYTNIEFTPIN
-1866 LTSIVTSGINAT
+1866 TKGINAL
-1878 ADIIIVGG
+1878 ADITIIGG
-1886 QIDSLTINRPGTG
+1886 QVSIVSVTTQGTG
-1899 YRFGDTLGITT
+1899 YKIGDTLGIST
-1910 SQVGGAG
+1910 SQVGGVG
-1917 GDSIITVNDI
+1917 GDAIISVDSI
-1927 GDTDTIFLTNVIGEE
+1927 GDTDTVFLTNVIGEQ
-1942 INITDSLNEYDE
+1942 ISITDKLNAYDE
-1954 VTKTPT
+1954 VTKL
-1960 PIAVTISA
+1960 PIPINVDISA

-1976 NTGSVFVLD
+1976 NTGSVFILD
-1985 LPSHGM
+1985 MPSHGM
-1991 MADNNIVKIS
+1991 MADNNVVKIS
-2001 GCLPDTRGTR
+2001 GCLPDTIGTD

-2024 VANPGRFSSFEGIE
+2024 VTNPALFSSFEGIE
-2038 GSIGYLLV
+2038 GSVGYLLV

-2067 VDSTFVNNHDKGE
+2067 VDSTLVNNHDQGE

-2085 EMSGVSLRKINTEH
+2085 EISGVSLRKINTEH
-2099 DLPSNQILGYT
+2099 DLPTNQILGYT
-2110 RDFNTLPLII
+2110 RDFSTLPLVID
-2120 ELGARASDSG
+2120 LGARASDSG

-2142 QQQSGGNS
+2142 KQQSGGES
-2150 ATSSQNFQFNNML
+2150 STSSQNFQFNAL
-2163 PAFGILT
+2163 FPAFGILT

-2179 SVRTVTGT
+2179 LARTVTGT
-2187 SAGGDEASFV
+2187 SVGGNEASFI
-2197 DSGSMPIVLN
+2197 DSGNEPIVLN
-2207 SFNQFD
+2207 ALNQFD

-2221 YNEVEYLQDI
+2221 YNENEYLQDL

-2239 AVTFRSDDIN
+2239 ALTFRSSDIN
-2249 LSPVLDITQATVFT
+2249 LSPVLDINQATVFT
-2263 SRSALNNPISNY
+2263 ARSALNNPISNY
-2275 ADDPRT
+2275 SDDPRT

-2287 PHTSIYISQKVN
+2287 PHTSIYISKKVN

-2337 PGWILF
+2337 PSWILF
-2343 PGYNNLLDTDG
+2343 PGYDNLLDTDG
-2354 DGVGDKII
+2354 DGFGNKII

-2413 NEARPPSL
+2413 NEARSPSL
-2421 KDIRAIALA
+2421 NDIRAIALA